1 MANPNLNTATTVSA
15 VNNSVLLTTTA
26 ETQLV
31 SNPAG
36 SGKLMQI
43 DGLWVANVSA
53 SSGSTIT
60 VTLYRNATNT
70 GTAYRIA
77 STVNIALNSTL
88 GVITKN
94 NGVTLME
101 GQSIYVTPSVANVL
115 SVNCFY
121 KEFS

>member
-15 VNNSVLLTTTA
+15 VNNSVLLSTTA

-43 DGLWVANVSA
+43 DGVWAANVSA

-60 VTLYRNATNT
+60 VTLYRNATNIAP
-70 GTAYRIA
+70 AYRIA

-101 GQSIYVTPSVANVL
+101 GQSIYVNASVANVL

>member
-15 VNNSVLLTTTA
+15 VNNSVLLSSTA

-43 DGLWVANVSA
+43 DGLWAANVSA
-53 SSGSTIT
+53 SSGSTLT

-88 GVITKN
+88 GIVTKA

-101 GQSIYVTPSVANVL
+101 GQSIYVNASVANVL